1 MTAPERPLH
10 LAVDRSTVDLTAD
23 DRVLAR
29 ALAAAGVPVVPTIW
43 GERLAAGR
51 RILIRS
57 TWDYVAQL
65 PRAGEWRVQSEFGG
79 TAERIDLTAEMNS
92 TATAALAHLGAAPTY
107 ARIDMVRLH
116 GTWQHGCCHSE
127 HWSTGDSWS
136 PDRLSSTAGDSP
148 AGAHGV
154 ARHTASPADRPVW
167 TSVAIGAASSRR
179 SMSGVEGS
187 DRTAPAVVVASAP
200 AAAA

>member
-29 ALAAAGVPVVPTIW
+29 GLAAAGVPVVPTIW

-57 TWDYVAQL
+57 TWDYVAKL
-65 PRAGEWRVQSEFGG
+65 PRAGEWRVQS
-79 TAERIDLTAEMNS
+79 
-92 TATAALAHLGAAPTY
+92 
-107 ARIDMVRLH
+107 
-116 GTWQHGCCHSE
+116 
-127 HWSTGDSWS
+127 
-136 PDRLSSTAGDSP
+136 
-148 AGAHGV
+148 
-154 ARHTASPADRPVW
+154 
-167 TSVAIGAASSRR
+167 RR
-179 SMSGVEGS
+179 SMSGLEGS